1 MGKKLKCWEFFRCN
15 ETDCPVYQT
24 KDVGCWLVSGTHCR
38 NEIQGKFLEKIEMC
52 LDCAPF
58 RANVDLASFEETL
71 KVVDAQFKAFR
82 QMVDAQG
89 RELEAVSME
98 MAMGLSEVFEA
109 LKALSSGD
117 PDVRIPEASELELIS
132 KLKEMVN
139 LTGKN
144 LGEIVDLSHEV
155 AMGLAEH
162 FDTLHRVSKGDLS
175 ARVLGSSEVE
185 LVDSLKNV
193 TNQMIDSVARE
204 ISERKAAER
213 TLLEE
218 KNFSESTISTLP
230 GIFYV
235 FDEEG
240 RFLRWNKNLENVSG
254 YSARE
259 ISEMAPIVF
268 FAEEDRD
275 LVTAAIQEVFEKGKS
290 VVEAHLMSAQGR
302 QIPYY
307 LTGLRARIGN
317 GTYLVGMGIDITE
330 RRRAA
335 EERASL
341 EAQLQ
346 QSQKMEAIGTL
357 AGGVA
362 HDFNN
367 ILSVIVGNV
376 ELAMDDIAAQSP
388 AQESLKEARRAC
400 LRARDL
406 VKQILSFSR
415 QTGRELKP
423 VKIGTLFKE
432 SLKLLRSSL
441 PTTIDIRHNISCH
454 SDAVLGDPTQLN
466 RVLLNL
472 CTNAAHAMRE
482 RGGTLQVNVED
493 VELDDEEASAYQGLV
508 PGTYVK
514 LTVTDTGYG
523 MEPTLM
529 ERVFDPYFTT
539 KEVGQGTG
547 LGLSVVHGIVK
558 GHGGAITFRSKP
570 EIGTTF
576 DILLPVIETQ
586 VRAEE
591 PERFDPLPEGRERI
605 LLVDDEKALAG
616 MAKEMLEH
624 LGYQVFAKTSSLE
637 ALEAFMSQPD
647 QFDLVITDMTM
658 PGMT

>member
-1 MGKKLKCWEFFRCN
+1 
-15 ETDCPVYQT
+15 
-24 KDVGCWLVSGTHCR
+24 
-38 NEIQGKFLEKIEMC
+38 
-52 LDCAPF
+52 
-58 RANVDLASFEETL
+58 
-71 KVVDAQFKAFR
+71 
-82 QMVDAQG
+82 
-89 RELEAVSME
+89 
-98 MAMGLSEVFEA
+98 
-109 LKALSSGD
+109 
-117 PDVRIPEASELELIS
+117 
-132 KLKEMVN
+132 
-139 LTGKN
+139 
-144 LGEIVDLSHEV
+144 
-155 AMGLAEH
+155 
-162 FDTLHRVSKGDLS
+162 
-175 ARVLGSSEVE
+175 
-185 LVDSLKNV
+185 LKNV

-218 KNFSESTISTLP
+218 KNFSESAISAVP

-235 FDEEG
+235 FDEKG

-268 FAEEDRD
+268 FAEGDRD
-275 LVTAAIQEVFEKGKS
+275 MVAATIQQVFEKGKAA
-290 VVEAHLMSAQGR
+290 VEAHLMSAQGR
-302 QIPYY
+302 QTPYY
-307 LTGLRARIGN
+307 LTGLRARIGD

-330 RRRAA
+330 RKQAA

-376 ELAMDDIAAQSP
+376 ELAMDDIAEQDP
-388 AQESLKEARRAC
+388 AQESLEEARRAC

-441 PTTIDIRHNISCH
+441 PTTIDIRQNISCQ

-482 RGGTLQVNVED
+482 KGGTLQVNVEEL
-493 VELDDEEASAYQGLV
+493 ELDDEGASAYQGLV
-508 PGTYVK
+508 TGTYVK
-514 LTVTDTGYG
+514 LTVTDTGCG
-523 MEPTLM
+523 MEPGLM

-539 KEVGQGTG
+539 KEMGQGTG

-558 GHGGAITFRSKP
+558 SHGGAITVRSEP
-570 EIGTTF
+570 EKGTTF
-576 DILLPVIETQ
+576 DILLPVIETE
-586 VRAEE
+586 VRAE
-591 PERFDPLPEGRERI
+591 PKRFGPLPKGRGRI
-605 LLVDDEKALAG
+605 LLVDDENALAG

-624 LGYQVFAKTSSLE
+624 LGYQVVAKTSSLE

-658 PGMT
+658 PGMTGDALAGKLMRIRPDIPVILCTGYSDRISEGRAKAMGIRAFVMKPVVKREIAETIREVLDG